1 MLRGLFSGFR
11 GLLIFRLGLGLGLY
25 FRGRLFDL
33 RRILLFFRRGLSLR
47 SRFFPARFPLRF
59 RGRLRDGLLLYL
71 YFFFFC
77 RRLLLRLR
85 RSGFLRGGSHRLR
98 LYRLGLGGIV
108 VRHRP
113 CLGVLLCQRL
123 LLLELLLGAL
133 FFLLTKE
140 KALLLTQCLQYA
152 FDIPPDTS
160 CFLQHHA
167 GLGIEFFSGF
177 RQLNLGH
184 STLAPPH
191 IAINCLDVYIAK
203 YLIRQWSTKE

>member
-1 MLRGLFSGFR
+1 MLF
-11 GLLIFRLGLGLGLY
+11 FRLGLRLGLY
-25 FRGRLFDL
+25 FRCCLFDL
-33 RRILLFFRRGLSLR
+33 RRILLFFRRRLGLR
-47 SRFFPARFPLRF
+47 SRFFPARFPLR
-59 RGRLRDGLLLYL
+59 LRDRLLLRL
-71 YFFFFC
+71 YFFYFF

-98 LYRLGLGGIV
+98 LYRLSLSGIV

-113 CLGVLLCQRL
+113 CLGVLLCQYL

-140 KALLLTQCLQYA
+140 KAFLLTQCLQNT
-152 FDIPPDTS
+152 FDIPPDTCS
-160 CFLQHHA
+160 FLQHHA

-191 IAINCLDVYIAK
+191 IAINCLDVYNAK